1 MTTAR
6 LLCCA
11 CLAAAQAARAADEN
25 PADMLVVPPAET
37 RDAGEAKA
45 GASPAQASPAPDA
58 PAPAPEG
65 ETQEAPAEN
74 AEVTP
79 PPFPLS
85 RYAPL
90 WERSPFQLES
100 IAPPVESLGL
110 AQKFALTGIAQI
122 NGEPIVFLLE
132 RATQLRHMLDKK
144 TNTAGLSLVQVD
156 MQQKY
161 ADSTAV
167 VRQGAEVGVV
177 KFDATAPSGV
187 VAAPAVG
194 QPQMRAQRVVQP
206 GMPQPTIPGQPQVPG
221 AFPGSAP
228 GAAFNPAQGPQTQYV
243 QGTVS
248 APGVV
253 PAVPGPVPV
262 PTVENPGQG
271 QQAPPDPNAPPR
283 VIRRRALIPA
293 AP

>member
-1 MTTAR
+1 MKTAH

-11 CLAAAQAARAADEN
+11 CLAAAHAARAADEK
-25 PADMLVVPPAET
+25 PDKMLVVPPAET
-37 RDAGEAKA
+37 RDAGEATDT
-45 GASPAQASPAPDA
+45 ASAAEAPPAPDA
-58 PAPAPEG
+58 PSAAPED
-65 ETQEAPAEN
+65 EAQEAPAEN
-74 AEVTP
+74 ADVTP

-100 IAPPVESLGL
+100 IAPPAESLGL

-132 RATQLRHMLDKK
+132 RATQIRHMLDKK

-177 KFDATAPSGV
+177 KFDPTSPAGGMAP
-187 VAAPAVG
+187 PAIG
-194 QPQMRAQRVVQP
+194 QPQVRGPRAIQP
-206 GMPQPTIPGQPQVPG
+206 GVPQPAIPGQPQNPG

-228 GAAFNPAQGPQTQYV
+228 GMPFNPAQGSQPQNVPGMTA
-243 QGTVS
+243 
-248 APGVV
+248 APGLV
-253 PAVPGPVPV
+253 PAVPGPVPNA
-262 PTVENPGQG
+262 ENPTQA
-271 QQAPPDPNAPPR
+271 QQTPSDQNAPPR